1 MSEKKQTWQDELDTL
16 LARLVDE
23 ELSTTDTKRL
33 NEILSDN
40 PAARDQYHAYMDV
53 HEALQEQFS
62 IPDFTALDKVVTP
75 EPEPS
80 YRRPILAMAALVM
93 IGFFINFLVREPAQP
108 PVAEKRADSNAPR
121 QIDDRLQQGARG
133 AGTASVAGRTDRAI
147 AAT

>member
-53 HEALQEQFS
+53 HEALQEQFV
-62 IPDFTALDKVVTP
+62 IEALGVEAEGKRTEGPGVPLREIKNGDWQFVVEEVT
-75 EPEPS
+75 
-80 YRRPILAMAALVM
+80 IL
-93 IGFFINFLVREPAQP
+93 
-108 PVAEKRADSNAPR
+108 R
-121 QIDDRLQQGARG
+121 QQGEIDDEAFHS
-133 AGTASVAGRTDRAI
+133 ANVD
-147 AAT
+147 